1 MLLNQVEVGDGQA
14 GGDGRGQRRSPC
26 HPGPGWA
33 EQEDPVQASLSLQDL
48 PALGLAD
55 PAVAPERGD
64 VVGALGRSTGFGETK
79 DNCTWS
85 AIARTRRVAPGHQ
98 RHDYTSQG
106 FIRMMASTFQ
116 LPPNLFSSITVY
128 KINRLQG
135 IISLSNWE
143 KKRGH
148 LNPDR
153 SNTGTRRW
161 GLHTGPTAKAWRRAP
176 GRTAGGGGD
185 GKKSQGWGR
194 QSVQL
199 TGFTRVVGRFG
210 ADSVRRLAT

>member
-135 IISLSNWE
+135 IISL
-143 KKRGH
+143 
-148 LNPDR
+148 P
-153 SNTGTRRW
+153 TGRRKEVISTLTEVTLAQCD
-161 GLHTGPTAKAWRRAP
+161 GVYTPALRPRREGEPPAAQREE
-176 GRTAGGGGD
+176 GEMERRVRAGEG
-185 GKKSQGWGR
+185 SQC
-194 QSVQL
+194 S
-199 TGFTRVVGRFG
+199 
-210 ADSVRRLAT
+210 